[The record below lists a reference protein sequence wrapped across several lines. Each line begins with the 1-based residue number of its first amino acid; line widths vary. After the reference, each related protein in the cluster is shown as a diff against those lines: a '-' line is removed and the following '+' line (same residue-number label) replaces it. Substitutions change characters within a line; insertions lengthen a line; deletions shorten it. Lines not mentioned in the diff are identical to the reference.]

1 MTIGG
6 RTIWQAL
13 AIGGL
18 VILLS
23 AAGCKTTPP
32 EEGAPGPA
40 APTGPH
46 AELLK
51 LFPRVQDVTD
61 WKPAGDVEVFGP
73 VAKPEEKMEA
83 LESDT
88 GADVALV
95 RSYGYG
101 KSGLARYDR
110 GGTGESVALR
120 IYEME
125 SPSEA
130 FGLFSMGSSGTQ
142 FPPIGLAARMSDKAL
157 GFVKGSYFVL
167 AEYQG
172 AGSAEAALK
181 EFGRWVDDQVASK
194 GYRPAILESFPIQ
207 SIQGERYYL
216 HTFNVL
222 AMLPFVPKGDAA
234 TVERALA
241 LGPGTDVAIMGYPTT
256 QTGVV
261 NYVFVIRYPTAA
273 DATAAY
279 NGYAGY
285 LEASTDPAEQNLA
298 VAPPVQTYLAGTFN
312 AEENSIR
319 DRLAEVLTGLGG

>member
-1 MTIGG
+1 MIIGG
-6 RTIWQAL
+6 RTVWQAL
-13 AIGGL
+13 AVGGL

-32 EEGAPGPA
+32 EEGKPGPA

-51 LFPRVQDVTD
+51 LFPKGQDVTD
-61 WKPAGDVEVFGP
+61 WKPVGDVEVFGP
-73 VAKPEEKMEA
+73 VAKPEEKVKA
-83 LESDT
+83 LESDA
-88 GADVALV
+88 GADAALV
-95 RSYGYG
+95 RAYGYV
-101 KSGLARYDR
+101 KSGLARYGR
-110 GGTGESVALR
+110 GGTGEAMTLR

-130 FGLFSMGSSGTQ
+130 FGLFSVGSSGAQ
-142 FPPIGLAARMSDKAL
+142 FPPMGLAARMSDKAL
-157 GFVKGSYFVL
+157 GFVKGPYAVL
-167 AEYQG
+167 AECQG
-172 AGSAEAALK
+172 AASAEPALK
-181 EFGRWVDDQVASK
+181 EFAQWVDDQITSK
-194 GYRPAILESFPIQ
+194 GYRPAILEGFPIG

-216 HTFNVL
+216 HTFNAL
-222 AMLPFVPKGDAA
+222 ARLLFVPKGDAA
-234 TVERALA
+234 MVERALA

-261 NYVFVIRYPTAA
+261 NHIFVIRYPTAA
-273 DATAAY
+273 DASAAY
-279 NGYAGY
+279 NGYSAY
-285 LEASTDPAEQNLA
+285 LDGSTNAAERNIA

>member
-1 MTIGG
+1 MIIGG
-6 RTIWQAL
+6 RTVWQAL
-13 AIGGL
+13 AIGSL
-18 VILLS
+18 VVLLS

-51 LFPRVQDVTD
+51 LFPKGQDVTD
-61 WKPAGDVEVFGP
+61 WKPVGDVEVFGP
-73 VAKPEEKMEA
+73 VAKPEEKVKA
-83 LESDT
+83 LESD
-88 GADVALV
+88 AALV
-95 RSYGYG
+95 RAYGYV
-101 KSGLARYDR
+101 KSGVARYDR
-110 GGTGESVALR
+110 GGVGESLTLR

-130 FGLFSMGSSGTQ
+130 FGLFSVGSSGAQ
-142 FPPIGLAARMSDKAL
+142 FPPMGLAARMSDKAL
-157 GFVKGSYFVL
+157 GFVKGPYAVL
-167 AEYQG
+167 AEFQG
-172 AGSAEAALK
+172 AGGGGPALK
-181 EFGRWVDDQVASK
+181 EFARWVDDQITSK
-194 GYRPAILESFPIQ
+194 GYRPAILESFPIG

-222 AMLPFVPKGDAA
+222 ARLPFVPKGDAA
-234 TVERALA
+234 MVERALA
-241 LGPGTDVAIMGYPTT
+241 LGPTTDVAVMGYPTT

-261 NYVFVIRYPTAA
+261 NYLFVIRYPTAA

-279 NGYAGY
+279 NGYSAY
-285 LEASTDPAEQNLA
+285 LDGSTNPAERNIA

>member
-1 MTIGG
+1 M
-6 RTIWQAL
+6 
-13 AIGGL
+13 
-18 VILLS
+18 ILLS
-23 AAGCKTTPP
+23 VAGCKTTPP
-32 EEGAPGPA
+32 EEGAPGLA

-46 AELLK
+46 AALLK
-51 LFPRVQDVTD
+51 LFPKGQDVTD
-61 WKPAGDVEVFGP
+61 WKPVGDVEVFGP
-73 VAKPEEKMEA
+73 VAKPEENVKA
-83 LESDT
+83 FESDA
-88 GADVALV
+88 GADAALV
-95 RSYGYG
+95 RAYGYV

-130 FGLFSMGSSGTQ
+130 FGLFSVGSSGTQ
-142 FPPIGLAARMSDKAL
+142 FPPMGLAARISDRAL
-157 GFVKGSYFVL
+157 GLVKGLYCVL

-172 AGSAEAALK
+172 AGSAEPALK
-181 EFGRWVDDQVASK
+181 EFAQWVDDQVASK
-194 GYRPAILESFPIQ
+194 GYRPAILESFPIG

-234 TVERALA
+234 MVERALA
-241 LGPGTDVAIMGYPTT
+241 LGPETDVAIMGYPTT

-261 NYVFVIRYPTAA
+261 NCLFVIRYPTAA

-279 NGYAGY
+279 NGYSAY
-285 LEASTDPAEQNLA
+285 LDGSTNPAERNIA

>member
-1 MTIGG
+1 MIIGG
-6 RTIWQAL
+6 RTVWQAL

-18 VILLS
+18 VVLLS

-51 LFPRVQDVTD
+51 LFPKGQDVTD
-61 WKPAGDVEVFGP
+61 WKPVGNVEVFGP
-73 VAKPEEKMEA
+73 VAKPEEKVKA
-83 LESDT
+83 LESDA

-95 RSYGYG
+95 RAYGYV
-101 KSGLARYDR
+101 KSGVARYGR
-110 GGTGESVALR
+110 GGTGESLTLR

-130 FGLFSMGSSGTQ
+130 FGLFSVGSSGAQ
-142 FPPIGLAARMSDKAL
+142 FPPMGLAACMSDKAL
-157 GFVKGSYFVL
+157 GFVKGPYAVL
-167 AEYQG
+167 AEFQG
-172 AGSAEAALK
+172 AGGGEPALK
-181 EFGRWVDDQVASK
+181 EFAQWVDDQIPSK
-194 GYRPAILESFPIQ
+194 GYRPAILESFPIG

-222 AMLPFVPKGDAA
+222 ARRPFVPKGDAA
-234 TVERALA
+234 MVERALA
-241 LGPGTDVAIMGYPTT
+241 LGPETDVAIMGYPTT

-261 NYVFVIRYPTAA
+261 NYLFVIRYPTAA

-279 NGYAGY
+279 NGYSAY
-285 LEASTDPAEQNLA
+285 LDGSTNPAERNIA

>member
-1 MTIGG
+1 MIIGG
-6 RTIWQAL
+6 RTVWQAL

-18 VILLS
+18 VVLLS

-32 EEGAPGPA
+32 EEGELGPA

-51 LFPRVQDVTD
+51 LFPRGQDVTD
-61 WKPAGDVEVFGP
+61 WKPVGDVEVFGP
-73 VAKPEEKMEA
+73 VAKPEEKVKA
-83 LESDT
+83 LESDA

-95 RSYGYG
+95 RAYGYV
-101 KSGLARYDR
+101 KSGLARYER
-110 GGTGESVALR
+110 GGTGESMALR

-130 FGLFSMGSSGTQ
+130 FGLFSVGSSGAQ
-142 FPPIGLAARMSDKAL
+142 FPPMGLATRMSDRTL
-157 GFVKGSYFVL
+157 GLVKGSYFVL
-167 AEYQG
+167 AECQG
-172 AGSAEAALK
+172 AVGAEPALK
-181 EFGRWVDDQVASK
+181 EFGQWVDDQVASK
-194 GYRPAILESFPIQ
+194 GYRPAILESFPMG

-216 HTFNVL
+216 HIFNVL
-222 AMLPFVPKGDAA
+222 ARLPFVPQGDAA
-234 TVERALA
+234 MVERALA
-241 LGPGTDVAIMGYPTT
+241 LGPETDVAIMGYPTT

-261 NYVFVIRYPTAA
+261 NYLFVIRYPTAA

-279 NGYAGY
+279 NGYSAY
-285 LEASTDPAEQNLA
+285 LDGSTTPAERNIA

-319 DRLAEVLTGLGG
+319 DRLAEVLAGLGG

>member
-1 MTIGG
+1 MIIGG
-6 RTIWQAL
+6 RTVWQAL
-13 AIGGL
+13 AVGGL
-18 VILLS
+18 VILLI

-51 LFPRVQDVTD
+51 LFPKGQDVTD
-61 WKPAGDVEVFGP
+61 WKPVGDVEVFGP
-73 VAKPEEKMEA
+73 VAKPEEKVKA
-83 LESDT
+83 LESDA
-88 GADVALV
+88 GADAALV
-95 RSYGYG
+95 RAYGYV
-101 KSGLARYDR
+101 KSGVARYGR
-110 GGTGESVALR
+110 GGTGEALTLR

-130 FGLFSMGSSGTQ
+130 FGLFSVGSSGAQ
-142 FPPIGLAARMSDKAL
+142 FPPMGQAARMSDKAL
-157 GFVKGSYFVL
+157 GFVKGPYAVL
-167 AEYQG
+167 AEFQG
-172 AGSAEAALK
+172 AGTGCPALK
-181 EFGRWVDDQVASK
+181 EFAQWVDDQITSK
-194 GYRPAILESFPIQ
+194 GYRPAILEGFPIG

-222 AMLPFVPKGDAA
+222 ARLPFVPKGDAA
-234 TVERALA
+234 MVERALA
-241 LGPGTDVAIMGYPTT
+241 FGPGTDVAIMGYPTT

-261 NYVFVIRYPTAA
+261 NYLFVIRYPTSA

-279 NGYAGY
+279 NGYSAY
-285 LEASTDPAEQNLA
+285 LDGSTNAAERNIA